1 MNLMILNTAVVDFRR
16 KDFEFTEALAGK
28 GGLAKCATKD
38 MPNYS
43 QQQLNQW
50 IKEGF
55 ATAGGP
61 GNTAPLVARTGLKV
75 AVGVNLGKGDFEGL
89 DAQGRFF
96 YDVMTQNQ
104 IDMSATIIHPC
115 LPTGTTF
122 IHDKKT
128 GDRGGIAYF
137 PNANHDFDF
146 ETFKKSIENLKPEI
160 VYYMYSG
167 LSDKGDANSGRDLAA
182 FIKWCR
188 NKGIVTIVDSHTLT
202 GNPQQLIDSGRPVEE
217 YELLDPLLGELDL
230 FFTSSDEAKMIEN
243 TLGRKKNWPQIDE
256 QQMCC
261 DFLDF
266 LSEKYWK
273 DDSRA
278 KLLGVT
284 VSSGAY
290 IKYALKG
297 KQFAPVKIQSRFM
310 AGEVTDL
317 VGAGDS
323 FRAGF
328 ISYVAGNLEAF
339 KKADIDFEEAVQM
352 GNLFASLYIKSPL
365 DDRYSSIKSFDK
377 MLNVVRSD
385 DGFENFE
392 ALQKALQ

>member
-1 MNLMILNTAVVDFRR
+1 
-16 KDFEFTEALAGK
+16 
-28 GGLAKCATKD
+28 
-38 MPNYS
+38 
-43 QQQLNQW
+43 
-50 IKEGF
+50 
-55 ATAGGP
+55 
-61 GNTAPLVARTGLKV
+61 
-75 AVGVNLGKGDFEGL
+75 
-89 DAQGRFF
+89 
-96 YDVMTQNQ
+96 
-104 IDMSATIIHPC
+104 
-115 LPTGTTF
+115 
-122 IHDKKT
+122 
-128 GDRGGIAYF
+128 
-137 PNANHDFDF
+137 
-146 ETFKKSIENLKPEI
+146 
-160 VYYMYSG
+160 
-167 LSDKGDANSGRDLAA
+167 
-182 FIKWCR
+182 
-188 NKGIVTIVDSHTLT
+188 
-202 GNPQQLIDSGRPVEE
+202 
-217 YELLDPLLGELDL
+217 
-230 FFTSSDEAKMIEN
+230 MIEN
-243 TLGRKKNWPQIDE
+243 TLGKKKNWSQIDE

-261 DFLDF
+261 DFLEF

-339 KKADIDFEEAVQM
+339 KKAAIDFEEAVQM

-377 MLNVVRSD
+377 MLNVVRSNED
-385 DGFENFE
+385 FINFGS
-392 ALQKALQ
+392 LQKALQ

>member
-16 KDFEFTEALAGK
+16 KDFDFTEALAGK

-43 QQQLNQW
+43 QQQLDQW

-75 AVGVNLGKGDFEGL
+75 AVGVNLGKGNFEGL

-96 YDVMTQNQ
+96 YDVMTENR
-104 IDMSATIIHPC
+104 IDMSATVIDNS

-122 IHDKKT
+122 IHDKKV

-146 ETFKKSIENLKPEI
+146 KIFKKSIEKLKPEI

-167 LSDKGDANSGRDLAA
+167 LSDKGDANGGRDLAE

-188 NKGIVTIVDSHTLT
+188 SKGIVTIVDSHTLT
-202 GNPQQLIDSGRPVEE
+202 GNPQQLIDSGRSVEE
-217 YELLDPLLGELDL
+217 YKLLNPLLGELDL

-243 TLGRKKNWPQIDE
+243 TLGKKKDWSWIDE
-256 QQMCC
+256 KQMCC
-261 DFLDF
+261 DFLEF
-266 LSEKYWK
+266 LSEKYWS
-273 DDSRA
+273 DDDRT
-278 KLLGVT
+278 KLSGVT

-290 IKYALKG
+290 IKYSLKG
-297 KQFAPVKIQSRFM
+297 NQFAPVKISSRFM

-339 KKADIDFEEAVQM
+339 KNGTINFEEAVQM

-377 MLNVVRSD
+377 MLNVVRSNED
-385 DGFENFE
+385 FKNFGS
-392 ALQKALQ
+392 LQKALQ